1 MYRRVYRTG
10 LGNASMIK
18 LGRGRQRHVVYYLL
32 GTGKKLINEMSME
45 IVCHVDAEAE
55 RSDNRV
61 LR

>member
-1 MYRRVYRTG
+1 
-10 LGNASMIK
+10 MIK